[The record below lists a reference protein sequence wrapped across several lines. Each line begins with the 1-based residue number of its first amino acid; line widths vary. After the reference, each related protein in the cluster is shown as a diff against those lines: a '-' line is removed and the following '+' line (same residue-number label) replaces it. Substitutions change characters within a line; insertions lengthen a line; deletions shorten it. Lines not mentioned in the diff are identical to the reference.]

1 MIGGAIGDERHLLSQ
16 SSGGPIEEGGE
27 AGTDEAGPSSIRGGG
42 GSRGSIFGGKK
53 HSIGQKIVGGGLS
66 ISPRTMVR
74 IRKGIREVFSRNLSL
89 IGNFPLN
96 ISFYHKY

>member
-1 MIGGAIGDERHLLSQ
+1 MIGGAIGDENHHLLSQ
-16 SSGGPIEEGGE
+16 SSGGPIEEGGGE
-27 AGTDEAGPSSIRGGG
+27 AGTDEAGPSSSRGGA

-74 IRKGIREVFSRNLSL
+74 IGLGTLFSQILM
-89 IGNFPLN
+89 I
-96 ISFYHKY
+96 